1 MIRPLIQPAGFALA
15 MALAA
20 PAWAAEPV
28 APIELVKKV
37 DIPYEMFTLP
47 NGLRVIVHTDRK
59 APVVAVSIWYH
70 VGSKD
75 ESKGKTGFAHLFE
88 HLMFNGSENSPGDW
102 FEPLR
107 QIGGTDLNG
116 TTWYDRT
123 NYFQTVPTAALERT
137 LFLESDRM
145 GYLLGAVTQEKL
157 DNQIGVVQ
165 NEKRQGDNQP
175 FGQLEYFIGTT
186 IAPEGHPYHHSTI
199 GSMADLQAA
208 SLEDVKGWF
217 RAKYGPDN
225 AVLVLA
231 GDIDAAR
238 AKLLVTKY
246 FGSIPSGPKVER
258 VNAPVPTLPAP
269 VQKIIRDR
277 VPYTLLTRT
286 WAIEGVNGAD
296 TTALSVGASVLGGL
310 SSSRLDNALVRQEQ
324 VAVSVS
330 TSVQPFEQVGLF
342 QVQAVVKPGQD
353 ATAVAARL
361 DVLIADFIANG
372 PTEDEVRRVATQSIS
387 GTLSGLEQVGGF
399 GGKAV
404 ALAEGLVYSNDPA
417 KYKKELNEIAT
428 ITPAR
433 VKAAMAKWLTRPVAK
448 IDVVPGER
456 DTSPETLA
464 ITGDAPVA
472 ATVTAAADVPKA
484 PAAATGAA
492 KAARNMP
499 PLDPFPA
506 LDFPTIERGKLKNGI
521 PVYFARRATV
531 PTVRVAVSFDAG
543 SAADPKDGSGLQTL
557 TLALLDEGTTTKNS
571 TQIAEAQERLGAQIS
586 AGGSLDRSTV
596 GLYAL
601 TANLAPSLDL
611 LADVIRNPVFDAK
624 EVERLRAQQLAGISA
639 QLSEPE
645 GIANYVLPSKLYGPD
660 HPYGRPFSGTGGAAS
675 VAKLTRESV
684 VRFRNDW
691 LRPDNAAIYVVGDTS
706 LAEVTALL
714 DARFGNWPS
723 NRMARPVKALTTP
736 VPVPAATKIYF
747 VDRPQSPQS
756 VILMGQV
763 LSSTGADDSLI
774 TLRRANDVFGGNFL
788 SRINMDLRETK
799 GWSYGVRSSVGGF
812 EDRVAYTINAPVQ
825 ADRTGDSVKA
835 VLDQLRDYAG
845 GKGTTVAER
854 DRTVNGSIRELPGQY
869 ETSGAVLGAMQQ
881 IINLK
886 RPDNFYETLGAR
898 YTALKPSDFDA
909 AMRKAVDPN
918 KFAIVIVGDAKV
930 VRPQLEK
937 LGLPVEIV
945 QLPTAN

>member
-1 MIRPLIQPAGFALA
+1 MLRTVVLALPLLFVSPAY
-15 MALAA
+15 
-20 PAWAAEPV
+20 AAEPV
-28 APIELVKKV
+28 APVELIKSV
-37 DIPYEMFTLP
+37 DIPYDMFTLP

-75 ESKGKTGFAHLFE
+75 EPKGKTGFAHLFE
-88 HLMFNGSENSPGDW
+88 HLMFNGSENSTGDW

-175 FGQLEYFIGTT
+175 FGLLQYYIGTT
-186 IAPEGHPYHHSTI
+186 LSPEGHPYRHSTI

-238 AKLLVTKY
+238 AKTLVAKY
-246 FGSIPSGPKVER
+246 FGAIPRGPKVDR
-258 VNAPVPTLPAP
+258 VAAPVPTLPAP
-269 VQKIIRDR
+269 VQTTIKDR
-277 VPYTLLTRT
+277 VPYTLLSRH
-286 WAIEGVNGAD
+286 WAVEGVNGVD
-296 TTALSVGASVLGGL
+296 TAALSVGASVLGGL

-330 TSVQPFEQVGLF
+330 AGVQAFEQVGAF

-353 ATAVAARL
+353 AAAVATRL
-361 DVLIADFIANG
+361 DALVADFIAKG

-417 KYKKELNEIAT
+417 KYKKDLNEIAAM
-428 ITPAR
+428 TPAR

-456 DTSPETLA
+456 DTSPAALA
-464 ITGDAPVA
+464 ITGDTPVA
-472 ATVTAAADVPKA
+472 AAAA
-484 PAAATGAA
+484 PAGATGPT
-492 KAARNMP
+492 KTARSMP
-499 PLDPFPA
+499 PLDAFPP
-506 LDFPTIERGKLKNGI
+506 LDFPTIERAKLKNGI

-543 SAADPKDGSGLQTL
+543 SAADPKDGAGLQTL
-557 TLALLDEGTTTKNS
+557 TMALLDEGTTTKNS
-571 TQIAEAQERLGAQIS
+571 TQIAEAQERLGAQLS
-586 AGGSLDRSTV
+586 SGGSVDRSSV

-601 TANLAPSLDL
+601 SANLAPSLDL

-639 QLSEPE
+639 QLSEPA
-645 GIANYVLPSKLYGPD
+645 GIANYVLPAKLYGD
-660 HPYGRPFSGTGGAAS
+660 GHPYGRPFSGTGDAAS
-675 VAKLTRESV
+675 VARITRDAV
-684 VRFRNDW
+684 VQFRRDW
-691 LRPDNAAIYVVGDTS
+691 LRPDNAAIYVVGDTT

-714 DARFGNWPS
+714 DARFGTWPS
-723 NRMARPVKALTTP
+723 DRMARPVKALTTP
-736 VPVPAATKIYF
+736 IPVPAATKIYF

-763 LSSTGADDSLI
+763 LASTGADDSLI
-774 TLRRANDVFGGNFL
+774 TLRRSNEVYGGNFL

-799 GWSYGVRSSVGGF
+799 GWSYGVRSSVGSF
-812 EDRVAYTINAPVQ
+812 EGRVAYTINAPVQ
-825 ADRTGDSVKA
+825 ADRTGDSVK
-835 VLDQLRDYAG
+835 VLLDQLRDYAG
-845 GKGTTVAER
+845 AKGTTLAER

-869 ETSGAVLGAMQQ
+869 ETSGAVLAAMQQ
-881 IINLK
+881 IVTLK
-886 RPDNFYETLGAR
+886 RPDDFYEKLGAR
-898 YTALKPSDFDA
+898 YTALTPADFDA
-909 AMRKAVDPN
+909 AMRKAVDPSR
-918 KFAIVIVGDAKV
+918 FAIVIVGDAKV

-937 LGLPVEIV
+937 LGLPLENVT
-945 QLPTAN
+945 LPTAR